1 MAHPAAQR
9 SAKYTI
15 KDYGY
20 NKLERA
26 VWERKNLGPLGQETA
41 GSSRWNKRE
50 VQGQRSFWSDDGQT
64 ESQCQLTLTGIYTH
78 CPGCE

>member
-1 MAHPAAQR
+1 
-9 SAKYTI
+9 
-15 KDYGY
+15 
-20 NKLERA
+20 LERA

-64 ESQCQLTLTGIYTH
+64 GSQLLKSGVAVEKVLYQDVFQPASMPGNWIAPTGRV
-78 CPGCE
+78 GGRF